1 MTEYAKLVLADLFSH
16 TVEIREKAT
25 GKTGVA
31 NTCGGRVA
39 VFYGADD
46 GSDDKTVDVR
56 AFNEQFIIT
65 AILCG

>member
-31 NTCGGRVA
+31 NICGGQVA

-46 GSDDKTVDVR
+46 GSYDKMVCASV
-56 AFNEQFIIT
+56 FNEDFVIT
-65 AILCG
+65 AILCA